1 MIQNV
6 LGGDDI
12 ELHIDYSK
20 YSDSNQSRLR
30 TINSRRDRK
39 DRIART
45 QAQNGDQVAIKTRE
59 IEKSI

>member
-6 LGGDDI
+6 LGGNDI
-12 ELHIDYSK
+12 KLHIDYCK

-45 QAQNGDQVAIKTRE
+45 QAQNGDQVATKTRE
-59 IEKSI
+59 IEKGI

>member
-1 MIQNV
+1 

-45 QAQNGDQVAIKTRE
+45 QA
-59 IEKSI
+59 